1 MRTIV
6 LAAALLAT
14 FPVLAA
20 EQEWTPAP
28 VPGTAS
34 GETVQPAARAG
45 RSTGPDH
52 DAPFSGIPTQS
63 TTAGGATSSN
73 EVNGVGTPSVS
84 R

>member
-1 MRTIV
+1 MRIIV
-6 LAAALLAT
+6 FAAFLLAALPA
-14 FPVLAA
+14 LAA
-20 EQEWTPAP
+20 EKDWTPAP

-34 GETVQPAARAG
+34 GNTVQPAARAG

-52 DAPFSGIPTQS
+52 DAPFSGIPSKS
-63 TTAGGATSSN
+63 TAAGGATSPN